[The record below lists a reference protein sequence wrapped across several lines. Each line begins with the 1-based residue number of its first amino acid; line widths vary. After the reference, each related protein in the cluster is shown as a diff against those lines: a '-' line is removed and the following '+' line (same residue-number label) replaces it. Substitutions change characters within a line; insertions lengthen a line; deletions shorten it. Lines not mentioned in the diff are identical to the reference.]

1 MKRQFS
7 NRQFNIL
14 MLIILIISGIRL
26 INHGEEAPLVLDWC
40 SIVGLEIAV
49 QTLYNNFKT

>member
-26 INHGEEAPLVLDWC
+26 INHGEKAPLVLDWC
-40 SIVGLEIAV
+40 AIVGLEIAV

>member
-1 MKRQFS
+1 MKQQFS
-7 NRQFNIL
+7 NKTFNIL

-26 INHGEEAPLVLDWC
+26 IGHGEEVPVVLDWC
-40 SIVGLEIAV
+40 AIVGIEIAV